1 VDNLASA
8 AVYIWTV
15 VGWISLRQMNYAAA
29 EAVEESDTKDINYTE
44 RRRAKETLWEG
55 LGWGKPH

>member
-1 VDNLASA
+1 
-8 AVYIWTV
+8 
-15 VGWISLRQMNYAAA
+15 MNYAAA